1 MERTQGLNTAVR
13 WVAVFLLCV
22 ITATAWTATLW
33 VSPQAAGASGPG
45 PGDCDDSFDELDDR
59 LWESAQRPRL
69 GSIAAMPE
77 VAFEQGRLRIRT
89 QVGAYSSGGLGS
101 RFLLRGDFDVK
112 VDARMDFLPGLKGMD
127 QVLMFVVEDDRSRAT
142 AYIGAARKEDGRPFV
157 FAWHWKPGDR
167 ISKPRSEPASDAFEA
182 ILRIVREG
190 DRITAF
196 YGDQGSG
203 SQKELMTFT
212 GLDGDVA
219 VGLSAKNMIGR
230 QEEVNA
236 TAAVTAEFDDF
247 RVNRVDEIVW
257 KPGPEQT
264 FDATTGCDQAP
275 HYLWKGKLAQDE
287 GEALELFLK
296 ATALCPGFIRPYELA
311 GDLYRKQGR
320 TEEAVACFEKAG
332 ELGSVNYKLYYQ
344 LARLLFEQGGMD
356 DASRHLD
363 RSLRIRPDYPPAIEL
378 KREMERVVDGEG
390 PTIVLYEPA
399 ARRGVTLIHVQ
410 ENLTVRGLV
419 TDQSGVAWVEVNG
432 ERTALDDYGHFLRDV
447 PILTGENTILV
458 DAEDT
463 RGNRKR
469 LSVSVRG
476 EFHPL
481 SKLSK
486 VDAPAQAAGLY
497 GRSYAVVIGVDRY
510 EKWPPLE
517 FAASD
522 ATAVKEALERSGF
535 DDITLILNEEAT
547 QRRILTEL
555 FETLPRKADVN
566 DRVVFYFAGHG
577 QTEDLPED
585 GKRGY
590 IIPVDAG
597 MSDYPATA
605 VSMDQIRTLSSR
617 IRAKHIF
624 YVMDSCY
631 SGLGFNRSAGVS
643 PQISD
648 YLRKISAMRVVQV
661 ITAGGKGEQV
671 QEQGGHGLFTAFFLK
686 ALEGEADLDKDNVVT
701 GTELGAYL
709 RPAVSNASNQAQTPL
724 YGRLEGEGE
733 FLFFVQRP
741 GDGG

>member
-1 MERTQGLNTAVR
+1 
-13 WVAVFLLCV
+13 
-22 ITATAWTATLW
+22 
-33 VSPQAAGASGPG
+33 
-45 PGDCDDSFDELDDR
+45 
-59 LWESAQRPRL
+59 
-69 GSIAAMPE
+69 
-77 VAFEQGRLRIRT
+77 
-89 QVGAYSSGGLGS
+89 
-101 RFLLRGDFDVK
+101 
-112 VDARMDFLPGLKGMD
+112 
-127 QVLMFVVEDDRSRAT
+127 
-142 AYIGAARKEDGRPFV
+142 
-157 FAWHWKPGDR
+157 
-167 ISKPRSEPASDAFEA
+167 
-182 ILRIVREG
+182 
-190 DRITAF
+190 
-196 YGDQGSG
+196 
-203 SQKELMTFT
+203 MTFT

-236 TAAVTAEFDDF
+236 TAAVTAEFDNF
-247 RVNRVDEIVW
+247 RIHRVDELVW
-257 KPGPEQT
+257 KAGPARPS
-264 FDATTGCDQAP
+264 DATTGCDQAP

-296 ATALCPGFIRPYELA
+296 ATAICPGFIRPYELA
-311 GDLYRKQGR
+311 GDLYRKQGK
-320 TEEAVACFEKAG
+320 TEEAVACFEKAA
-332 ELGSVNYKLYYQ
+332 ELGSVNAKLYYQ

-363 RSLRIRPDYPPAIEL
+363 RSLRIRPDYPPAMEL

-399 ARRGVTLIHVQ
+399 VRRGVTLIHAR

-432 ERTALDDYGHFLRDV
+432 ERTALDDDGHFLRDI
-447 PILTGENTILV
+447 PILTGENHILV
-458 DAEDT
+458 DAEDI
-463 RGNRKR
+463 RGNLKR
-469 LSVSVRG
+469 LSVAVRG

-481 SKLSK
+481 SKLSG
-486 VDAPAQAAGLY
+486 VDTPSLASGLY

-555 FETLPRKADVN
+555 FETLPRKAGVN

-643 PQISD
+643 PRISD
-648 YLRKISAMRVVQV
+648 YLRKISSMRVVQV